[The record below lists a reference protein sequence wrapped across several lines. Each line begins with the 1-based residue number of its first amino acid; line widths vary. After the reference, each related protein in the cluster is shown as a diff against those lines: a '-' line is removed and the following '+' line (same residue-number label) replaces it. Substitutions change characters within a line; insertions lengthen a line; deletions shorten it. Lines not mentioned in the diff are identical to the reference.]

1 MIYGVHVLAP
11 DASPGQR
18 LRYARQAMRLT
29 QEDVSRLLRLQM
41 NIIQALEEDD
51 YEKVPAPLFVRG
63 YLRAY
68 ARLVKVA
75 EEEVIACYNNLSGV
89 IKELPT
95 QAAQHPNALNQPQ
108 AKRWLY
114 AKWWLGIGILCLLIT
129 TSVLFC
135 LFWL

>member
-18 LRYARQAMRLT
+18 LRYARQAMRLA
-29 QEDVSRLLRLQM
+29 QEDVSRLLRLQKH
-41 NIIQALEEDD
+41 IIQALEEDD

-89 IKELPT
+89 IKEPLA
-95 QAAQHPNALNQPQ
+95 QAAQRPSALNQPQ
-108 AKRWLY
+108 AKQRPY
-114 AKWWLGIGILCLLIT
+114 AKWWLGLGLLCLLLT
-129 TSVLFC
+129 TCVLFC

>member
-18 LRYARQAMRLT
+18 LRYARQAMRYT
-29 QEDVSRLLRLQM
+29 QEDVSRLLRLQIP
-41 NIIQALEEDD
+41 IIQALEEDN

-89 IKELPT
+89 IKEPFSPQVPRPST
-95 QAAQHPNALNQPQ
+95 FNQPQ
-108 AKRWLY
+108 AKQWPYVSL
-114 AKWWLGIGILCLLIT
+114 WLGIGLICLLFTIG
-129 TSVLFC
+129 VLFC
-135 LFWL
+135 LYWL